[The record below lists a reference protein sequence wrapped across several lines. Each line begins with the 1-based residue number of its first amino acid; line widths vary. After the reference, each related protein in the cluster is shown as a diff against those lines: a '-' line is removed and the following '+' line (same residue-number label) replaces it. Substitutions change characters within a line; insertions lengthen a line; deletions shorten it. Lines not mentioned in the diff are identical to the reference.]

1 VAKVF
6 RSSLARPVIPRAVPV
21 ECGPRSSRA
30 HAAAAPKQRSAGG
43 KQPDRRQLRRLL
55 RARRQRPP
63 GYGAAKQRD
72 ELTTPHSKT
81 SSVRSVCRQR
91 TSAASSGDDPRLYPY
106 RVLWCVEPPHCAS
119 MVYSFSREYCF
130 NDFRSPFVHS
140 FDSRPIVA
148 PDIRSSFDDLIRA
161 GRNGRRHL
169 DANRLR
175 GTQIDHEL
183 EPGRLHCREVGG
195 LGAL

>member
-1 VAKVF
+1 MPPVF
-6 RSSLARPVIPRAVPV
+6 QLTGFTQLSVQPLGFAQLWQSVGPAGLGIRRLGFFLTCPPRIPRAVPV

-140 FDSRPIVA
+140 FRVRFVLLTIITP
-148 PDIRSSFDDLIRA
+148 
-161 GRNGRRHL
+161 
-169 DANRLR
+169 
-175 GTQIDHEL
+175 
-183 EPGRLHCREVGG
+183 
-195 LGAL
+195 